1 MLKIKKEPMTAE
13 EVQPTWEMLVDLER
27 KLQRNVR
34 MSRILQPVG
43 LAIFAL
49 NLLLASAAIA
59 PDGATRPTKN
69 TPMSTIAVCLI
80 FINTHSLV

>member
-43 LAIFAL
+43 IAISAL
-49 NLLLASAAIA
+49 NLLCGMAYLTALCFGAA
-59 PDGATRPTKN
+59 
-69 TPMSTIAVCLI
+69 V
-80 FINTHSLV
+80 H

>member
-1 MLKIKKEPMTAE
+1 MTAE

-49 NLLLASAAIA
+49 NFSIVPRKWRGWSFMEAM
-59 PDGATRPTKN
+59 GEYQQ
-69 TPMSTIAVCLI
+69 
-80 FINTHSLV
+80 